1 MGQTPK
7 KRSPFISIVEP
18 YLYVLPACFCFI
30 MFLFYPFF
38 KTIYLSLFI
47 TNKFGKAKIFKGLGN
62 YINLFK
68 ADLFHTVLLNTF
80 ILAIIVIV
88 FSLLF
93 GFLTAN
99 LANAKGKAFK
109 PFTYIFSI
117 PLAISSAS
125 IAVVFERMLA
135 PATGIINQTLHI
147 NVNWISDPKYAL
159 LTIGILT
166 VWLQLGINFIF
177 INAGLQN
184 VPPELYESADI
195 DGAGSFRKMIN
206 ITLPSISPILFFMLI
221 IDIISAFQS
230 FAQVNVITQGGPG
243 DSTNVMVY
251 NIYRDA
257 FFNFKFGYSAA
268 QSVILFMIILLIT
281 LIQFRYEKKVV
292 SYS

>member
-1 MGQTPK
+1 MEKSLK
-7 KRSPFISIVEP
+7 KRKPLISIVEP

-30 MFLFYPFF
+30 VFLFYPFF

-47 TNKFGKAKIFKGLGN
+47 TNKLGKAKIFKGLGN

-68 ADLFHTVLLNTF
+68 SDLFHTVLLNTF
-80 ILAIIVIV
+80 ILATIVIV

-99 LANAKGKAFK
+99 LANSKGRAFK
-109 PFTYIFSI
+109 PFTYIYSI

-135 PATGIINQTLHI
+135 PSTGIINAMLHVNI
-147 NVNWISDPKYAL
+147 NWITDPKYAL
-159 LTIGILT
+159 LTIGVLT

-184 VPPELYESADI
+184 VPPELYESAEI
-195 DGAGSFRKMIN
+195 DGAGGFRKMIN

-221 IDIISAFQS
+221 MDIISAFQA
-230 FAQVNVITQGGPG
+230 FAQVNIVTKGGPG
-243 DSTNVMVY
+243 DATNVMVY

-268 QSVILFMIILLIT
+268 QSVILFIIILLIT

-292 SYS
+292 NY